1 MYFYFQKRMTHV
13 TNTKINMVH
22 MDMATGMQEQRTFF
36 YTYKYAYFLGT

>member
-13 TNTKINMVH
+13 TNTQIN